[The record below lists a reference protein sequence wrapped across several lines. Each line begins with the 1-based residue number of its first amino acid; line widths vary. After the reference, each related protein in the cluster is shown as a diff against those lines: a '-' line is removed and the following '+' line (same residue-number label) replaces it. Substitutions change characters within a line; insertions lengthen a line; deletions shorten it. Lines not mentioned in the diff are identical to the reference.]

1 MIRDV
6 LSSRGQLS
14 RVLDKRGGGAFPR
27 DRALLSAPPN
37 STKRHD
43 TPDRKLGIEN
53 VFEFPISYLLLKRIL
68 KISADFSFSVHCTL
82 SFAIYS
88 REIIRVKMINFREKF
103 QIKRFPS
110 RNETR
115 IIYLNCPTFA
125 NANRNL
131 FHINLHPNARIF
143 LPLNVS
149 SQEISNGTEYR
160 KIARRV
166 RCPPPASL
174 VAWKPLSCIP
184 VTPYPV
190 ATWVKPRINQVSLS
204 WFTASRVDKIADGK
218 SAPRFYPPLVT

>member
-1 MIRDV
+1 MTRDV

-53 VFEFPISYLLLKRIL
+53 VFDFPISYLLLKRIL

-115 IIYLNCPTFA
+115 IIYLNCPTKREQESFPYKSSPKRTNFSSSQCLLA
-125 NANRNL
+125 GNFEWNGISKDCAARPVSATG
-131 FHINLHPNARIF
+131 FSRGVETVILHPGYA
-143 LPLNVS
+143 VS
-149 SQEISNGTEYR
+149 GRHVGQAE
-160 KIARRV
+160 
-166 RCPPPASL
+166 
-174 VAWKPLSCIP
+174 
-184 VTPYPV
+184 
-190 ATWVKPRINQVSLS
+190 
-204 WFTASRVDKIADGK
+204 D
-218 SAPRFYPPLVT
+218 